1 VRALRRSF
9 PYTLQEQ
16 EFRTGASRW
25 EIRSRAPQSALTSLV
40 NRLETKSPKSPRA
53 TAQLPLAAPAVSLPN
68 QELNLEVRGF
78 GKPVAR
84 ETLWWGDSGLT
95 DIEPVHKDLAELAA
109 LFPPAAIATRKK
121 RTGTVVTKPISS
133 TAPITSV
140 LEARRATALT
150 IAMRKLKLQPAK
162 LGKLAW
168 CVCALPRADDAHI
181 GRSAT

>member
-1 VRALRRSF
+1 MRALRRSF

-25 EIRSRAPQSALTSLV
+25 EIRSRAPQSTLTSLV
-40 NRLETKSPKSPRA
+40 NRLETKSPKSPRT
-53 TAQLPLAAPAVSLPN
+53 TAQLPLSALSVASPN
-68 QELNLEVRGF
+68 QDLVLDMHGF
-78 GKPVAR
+78 GRPVAR

-95 DIEPVHKDLAELAA
+95 DIEPVDKDLAELAA
-109 LFPPAAIATRKK
+109 LFPAAGGVTRKK

-140 LEARRATALT
+140 LEPRRATALT

-168 CVCALPRADDAHI
+168 YGLPTRFVGA
-181 GRSAT
+181 G